1 MERKKAASEQMA
13 IQSGRMAALGKM
25 AAGIAHEI
33 NNPLAVIAEKAGWIK
48 DLLREEDLRRSP
60 AFQEFADAVA
70 KIEYHLLRAKKITH
84 RLLSFGR
91 RTEPVREQVDVNE
104 VLDETIDFLESE
116 ARHRTIVIQ
125 TDLSPDL
132 PRITSDSAQLQQ
144 VFLNILNNAL
154 DAIDTNGLIRIKTR
168 HMPEYGQIAVEISDN
183 GPGIPKEYLNKIF
196 DPFFTTKEV
205 GKGTGLGLSISCNI
219 VENLGGRMMVAS
231 QEGEGT
237 TFTIYHPVK

>member
-25 AAGIAHEI
+25 GAGIAHEI

-60 AFQEFADAVA
+60 TFQEFADAVA
-70 KIEYHLLRAKKITH
+70 KIEDHVLRAKKITH

-91 RTEPVREQVDVNE
+91 RTEPVREQVDVNQ
-104 VLDETIDFLESE
+104 VLDETLDFPESE
-116 ARHRTIVIQ
+116 ARHRTIAIQ

-132 PRITSDSAQLQQ
+132 PRLTSDSAQLQQ

-154 DAIDTNGLIRIKTR
+154 DAIGKNGLIRIKTR
-168 HMPEYGQIAVEISDN
+168 HMPEYGQIALRSATTVRRSPGNIST
-183 GPGIPKEYLNKIF
+183 ESLT
-196 DPFFTTKEV
+196 PFSPPRKWARAPDWGSPSPATSWRTW
-205 GKGTGLGLSISCNI
+205 
-219 VENLGGRMMVAS
+219 GGA
-231 QEGEGT
+231 
-237 TFTIYHPVK
+237 